1 MGRGTAS
8 RIRLLHAS
16 TSSTANVAPKNDSE
30 RRRDARVA
38 PGETRWSETAR
49 LRPGFDVRV
58 VDIGPNG
65 VLIEAPTRLHIGVRV
80 ELALFAADSTVRL
93 DLVGTVR
100 RCHVSGLNP
109 ITYRGALE
117 FTQPIEIASLQP
129 FLTSE
134 ALSA

>member
-1 MGRGTAS
+1 MGRGTGS
-8 RIRLLHAS
+8 RIRLLHGS
-16 TSSTANVAPKNDSE
+16 TSSTGSFAPKNDTE
-30 RRRDARVA
+30 RRRHARVA
-38 PGETRWSETAR
+38 PSDTRWSETAR

-58 VDIGPNG
+58 VDIGPRG

-80 ELALFAADSTVRL
+80 ELALFTADTAVRL

-100 RCHVSGLNP
+100 RCHVAGLNP

-117 FTQPIEIASLQP
+117 FAEPIEVSSLRP
-129 FLTSE
+129 FLNDE